1 MTTNKQTKQNWNL
14 CSLYQ
19 RHSPDDTLTHVG
31 SHAPTNGTKQVRE
44 EENTVYNNAVKG
56 REKRNANKQKHRNKK
71 AIIYIF
77 ESYVEFDEK

>member
-1 MTTNKQTKQNWNL
+1 MTTNKTKQNWNL

-19 RHSPDDTLTHVG
+19 RHSPDDTLTHVC

-56 REKRNANKQKHRNKK
+56 RETEMLTNKNKNIETK
-71 AIIYIF
+71 SDYIYLNLT
-77 ESYVEFDEK
+77 